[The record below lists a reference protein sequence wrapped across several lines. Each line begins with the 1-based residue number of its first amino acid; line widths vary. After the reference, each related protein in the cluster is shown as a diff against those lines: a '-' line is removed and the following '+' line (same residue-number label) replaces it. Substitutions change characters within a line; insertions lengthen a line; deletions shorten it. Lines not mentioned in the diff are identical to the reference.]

1 MRQNVMVLIGALVTA
16 AFAFSATA
24 QAQAPKI
31 AFVDLQKF
39 AQQSQRYRAQQKKL
53 IQLAQKKQA
62 ELEKKKEQLI
72 SRQEDLKKQG
82 PMLKEDTRNAR
93 VKELG
98 IMEMELKLSEKQAQ
112 NLLKSHQRESMASLQ
127 KEIRK
132 IISGIR
138 KQKKLALIFNSGA
151 LLGAD
156 DTLDITADLVK
167 AYDVGAAAPVARKPA
182 SKPAAPRAKPRAPV
196 KPKPKPKSKK

>member
-1 MRQNVMVLIGALVTA
+1 MVLIGALVTA

-39 AQQSQRYRAQQKKL
+39 AQQSKRYRAQQKKL
-53 IQLAQKKQA
+53 IELAQRKQA

-72 SRQEDLKKQG
+72 SLQEDLKKQG

-98 IMEMELKLSEKQAQ
+98 IKEMELKLSEKQAQ
-112 NLLKSHQRESMASLQ
+112 NLLKSHQREYMEMLQ

-138 KQKKLALIFNSGA
+138 KQKKLTLIFNSGA

-156 DTLDITADLVK
+156 DTLDITVDLVK
-167 AYDVGAAAPVARKPA
+167 AYDRAAAAPVARKPA
-182 SKPAAPRAKPRAPV
+182 AKPAAPRAKPRAPV